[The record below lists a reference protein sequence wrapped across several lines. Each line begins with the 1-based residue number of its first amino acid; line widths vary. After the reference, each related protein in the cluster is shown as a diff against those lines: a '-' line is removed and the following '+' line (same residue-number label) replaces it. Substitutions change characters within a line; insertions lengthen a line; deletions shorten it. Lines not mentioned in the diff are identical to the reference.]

1 MILSCQLTIL
11 CPLHLNY
18 VSKMP
23 FLLSILFFYQYLL
36 KNTMNN
42 VYKIFYCIM
51 SYQNFV
57 LEVPHVSLNIM
68 EDTRKRKDL
77 NMCINLKNM
86 ITSMNPD
93 FKAISR
99 SGYPLGNK
107 YFILTTEWIQG
118 IWFLHISC
126 QKIMRCNVS

>member
-1 MILSCQLTIL
+1 
-11 CPLHLNY
+11 
-18 VSKMP
+18 
-23 FLLSILFFYQYLL
+23 
-36 KNTMNN
+36 
-42 VYKIFYCIM
+42 M

-57 LEVPHVSLNIM
+57 LEVPHVSFNII
-68 EDTRKRKDL
+68 EDIRKRKDL
-77 NMCINLKNM
+77 NMYINLRNM

-118 IWFLHISC
+118 IWLLHISC